1 MDEATEERIKGE
13 CVEILRKVGC
23 SEEVIRHCIAVAEL
37 ALEIARLR
45 NSKRRRRSR
54 SSGGGECEAEEG
66 GKERGDEEVDEEL
79 VFRGA
84 LLHDIGRSRTHG
96 IKHAYVGAEIA
107 RSLGLDERIVRII
120 ERHIGA
126 GIPAEEAKNFGLPAK
141 DFIPETIEE
150 KIVACAD
157 NLIAHDRRM
166 SIEEA
171 LEEFKERLGANHPAV
186 ERAKKLYEEVFA
198 LNKEKKGGKKE

>member
-1 MDEATEERIKGE
+1 MDAATEERIKGE
-13 CVEILRKVGC
+13 CVEILRRVGC

-45 NSKRRRRSR
+45 NSKRRRSR
-54 SSGGGECEAEEG
+54 SSEGGECEVEEG
-66 GKERGDEEVDEEL
+66 SKERDGKEVDEEL

-84 LLHDIGRSRTHG
+84 LLHDIGRSRTHS

-126 GIPAEEAKNFGLPAK
+126 GIPAEEAKNLGLPAK

-166 SIEEA
+166 SVEEA
-171 LEEFKERLGANHPAV
+171 LQEFKERLGANHPAV

-198 LNKEKKGGKKE
+198 LNEEEKDGKKE

>member
-1 MDEATEERIKGE
+1 MDAATEERIKGE

-45 NSKRRRRSR
+45 NSKRRRSR
-54 SSGGGECEAEEG
+54 SSEGGECEAEEG
-66 GKERGDEEVDEEL
+66 SKEKEGEEVDEEL

-126 GIPAEEAKNFGLPAK
+126 GIPAEEAKNLGLPAK

-157 NLIAHDRRM
+157 NLIAHDRRI

-171 LEEFKERLGANHPAV
+171 LQEFKERLGANHPAV

-198 LNKEKKGGKKE
+198 LNEEEKDGKKK

>member
-1 MDEATEERIKGE
+1 MDAATEERIKGE

-45 NSKRRRRSR
+45 NSKRRRSR
-54 SSGGGECEAEEG
+54 SSEGGECEAEEG
-66 GKERGDEEVDEEL
+66 SKGRDNEEVDEEL
-79 VFRGA
+79 VLRGA

-96 IKHAYVGAEIA
+96 IKHAYIGAEIA

-171 LEEFKERLGANHPAV
+171 LKEFKERLGANHPAV

-198 LNKEKKGGKKE
+198 LKE

>member
-1 MDEATEERIKGE
+1 MNLKEGIDLLKKA
-13 CVEILRKVGC
+13 GC
-23 SEEVIRHCIAVAEL
+23 SQDVIEHCLAVFGFAMYL
-37 ALEIARLR
+37 AAKILVNGYEIDIDTVAIG
-45 NSKRRRRSR
+45 S
-54 SSGGGECEAEEG
+54 
-66 GKERGDEEVDEEL
+66 
-79 VFRGA
+79 
-84 LLHDIGRSRTHG
+84 LLHDIGRSITHS
-96 IKHAYVGAEIA
+96 IEHAYIGADMLRKQGI
-107 RSLGLDERIVRII
+107 DEKIVRVV

-126 GIPAEEAKNFGLPAK
+126 GIPAEEAKNLGLPAK

-198 LNKEKKGGKKE
+198 L

>member
-1 MDEATEERIKGE
+1 MDAATEERIKGE

-45 NSKRRRRSR
+45 NSKRRRSR
-54 SSGGGECEAEEG
+54 SSEGECEAEEESKG
-66 GKERGDEEVDEEL
+66 RGNEEVDEEL

-126 GIPAEEAKNFGLPAK
+126 GIPAEEAKNLGLPAK

-171 LEEFKERLGANHPAV
+171 LKEFKERLGANHPAV

-198 LNKEKKGGKKE
+198 LKE

>member
-1 MDEATEERIKGE
+1 MDAATEERIKGE

-45 NSKRRRRSR
+45 NSKRRRSR
-54 SSGGGECEAEEG
+54 SSEGECEAEEESKG
-66 GKERGDEEVDEEL
+66 RGNEEVDEEL

-126 GIPAEEAKNFGLPAK
+126 GIPAEEAKNLGLPAK

-171 LEEFKERLGANHPAV
+171 LKEFKEKLGAEHPAV

-198 LNKEKKGGKKE
+198 LKE

>member
-1 MDEATEERIKGE
+1 MDAATEERIKGE

-45 NSKRRRRSR
+45 NSKRRRSR
-54 SSGGGECEAEEG
+54 SSEGGECEAEEG
-66 GKERGDEEVDEEL
+66 SKGRGNEEVDEEL

-171 LEEFKERLGANHPAV
+171 LKEFKERLGANHPAV

-198 LNKEKKGGKKE
+198 LKE